1 MLRSLYNFCLRERIE
16 AYEQVKAPVMGN
28 YCDLKTKAECC
39 PLACSVNKNA
49 LYGHPWTNKGK
60 RRSAGTQQD
69 SCLPEL
75 KKARPWYKKVNAD
88 VLQLLIRRLNKAF
101 KNFFEQR
108 RGYPKPKR
116 RSKFRS
122 FAYKPG
128 QVKIEGNKTY
138 LPGLGWMRFFSS
150 RPIPKGFE
158 IRTVTIRKKADGWYM
173 AVQIRDDSVPE
184 APTVQS
190 EDIKSALGVDVG
202 LKKLASLN
210 TGETVPNPRFGKKLE
225 RRKTIRQ
232 RRASRKKKGSRHRAK
247 TYRHPP

>member
-1 MLRSLYNFCLRERIE
+1 MITTFCYKLNPSQSQLSLMDEWLNMLRSLYNFCLRERIE

-39 PLACSVNKNA
+39 PLTCSVNKNA
-49 LYGHPWTNKGK
+49 LYGHPWTKKGK

-101 KNFFEQR
+101 ENFFEHG

-116 RSKFRS
+116 RSRFRS
-122 FAYKPG
+122 FAYKPK

-138 LPGLGWMRFFSS
+138 LPGLGWMKFFNS
-150 RPIPKGFE
+150 RSIPDGFE

-173 AVQIRDDSVPE
+173 AVQI
-184 APTVQS
+184 
-190 EDIKSALGVDVG
+190 
-202 LKKLASLN
+202 
-210 TGETVPNPRFGKKLE
+210 
-225 RRKTIRQ
+225 
-232 RRASRKKKGSRHRAK
+232 
-247 TYRHPP
+247 